1 MKLYRYLPAEGPYI
15 WEIMKKTEGECQSAW
30 KPHELRSAENLH
42 QILNFSRFRFCPLKY
57 LNDLF
62 EASPVFIFRN
72 KSKFEELLPQIPND
86 LQQSMTNA
94 LAFFDDHDIG
104 SSHMSQYMKEI
115 NEDQY
120 SGQFFT
126 ANPFSPIMWG
136 HYARSGKGI
145 CVEFETSS
153 VIVHCQEST
162 SIVLCLAD
170 TIDKIF
176 RKVRYVDERPT
187 IDAWEMLLTMIN
199 NHSSEDYMRRVF
211 FTKHIDWDYEEEYR
225 VLFHGLDG
233 ELEMKITNVILG
245 PKFDTEIKSRLIDS
259 YPSQNFI
266 QSALSKTEYRVEF

>member
-15 WEIMKKTEGECQSAW
+15 WEIQGKSESESRKNW

-42 QILNFSRFRFCPLKY
+42 QILRFSRFRFCPLKY

-62 EASPVFIFRN
+62 EASPIFVFRN
-72 KSKFEELLPQIPND
+72 KQKFEALMPQIPNH
-86 LQQSMTNA
+86 LHQSMANA

-104 SSHMSQYMKEI
+104 SNFMSQYMKGI

-153 VIVHCQEST
+153 AIVHCQEAT
-162 SIVLCLAD
+162 SIVSCQID

-176 RKVRYVDERPT
+176 RKVTYIDERPT
-187 IDAWEMLLTMIN
+187 IDCWEMLLTMEN
-199 NHSSEDYMRRVF
+199 NHASEDYMRRVF
-211 FTKHIDWDYEEEYR
+211 FTKHKDWSYEDEYR
-225 VLFHGLDG
+225 VLFHGIEG
-233 ELEMKITNVILG
+233 ELEMSITNIILG
-245 PKFDTEIKSRLIDS
+245 PKFDIEIKSKLIDS
-259 YPSQNFI
+259 YPNQVFI
-266 QSALSKTEYRVEF
+266 QSTLSKTEYKVEF